1 MIVLIGPFV
10 FELKDS
16 FECRKPKTILFQY
29 RVSYNETIQIQFVH
43 NIRFYNIMC
52 IESYT
57 NKSDLNRDNE
67 RM

>member
-16 FECRKPKTILFQY
+16 FGRGKLKTILFQY
-29 RVSYNETIQIQFVH
+29 RVSHNKIIHNIQFVH
-43 NIRFYNIMC
+43 NIRFYMY
-52 IESYT
+52 IESYA
-57 NKSDLNRDNE
+57 NKRDLNRDNK